1 MLTGLKAWRFGT
13 VLGVFLLVMAGIS
26 WRLVDLQVVDNEFLR
41 QQGDVRTIRVES
53 IDAHRG
59 VVTDRHGEPLA
70 VSTPVQTLW
79 ANPSETDPEDPGL
92 AALARVIGMS
102 EGALRQRLRD
112 YAGREFIYLRR
123 KVQPAMA
130 REALELGIGGIYSRQ
145 EYRRY
150 YPAGEVTAHIVGF
163 TNIDEDGQEGIE
175 LAYNQW
181 LTGEPGRK
189 RVLKD
194 NRGRVIKD
202 LMLIRDARPGK
213 DMELSI
219 DLRLQYLAYRELKAV
234 VSAHKARG
242 GTLVMLDV
250 NTGEVLAMANQ
261 GSYNPNDRSQLDP
274 ANLRNKAITDLFEPG
289 STMKPITVAAALES
303 GKYKPETLIDTSPGY
318 RRFGRFTIRDFRDY
332 GALSLN
338 DIIVKSSN
346 VGVSKIATE
355 LGGDVLRNLYAR
367 LGIGQ
372 ATGIG
377 FPGEAVGVLPARP
390 KWRPVEEAT
399 LSYGYGLSVNALQLA
414 QAYMVLAN
422 GGIRYPVS
430 LLKQDQKPEGH
441 RVLSEEVTLAVRN
454 MLRNAVAK
462 GTGGRAQP
470 GLYAAGGKTGTV
482 HLVGAQGYED
492 SQYKAIFAGMAPID
506 DPRIVTVVAV
516 DAPQSGEYYGG
527 EVAAPVFARVMGD
540 ALRLLNVKPELE
552 VSDAKATAS
561 GERG

>member
-1 MLTGLKAWRFGT
+1 
-13 VLGVFLLVMAGIS
+13 MAGIS

-202 LMLIRDARPGK
+202 LMLIRDARPGR
-213 DMELSI
+213 DLELSL

-234 VSAHKARG
+234 VTAHNARG

-250 NTGEVLAMANQ
+250 DTGEVLAMVNP
-261 GSYNPNDRSQLDP
+261 GSYNPNDRAQLSAD
-274 ANLRNKAITDLFEPG
+274 NLRNKAITDLFEPG
-289 STMKPITVAAALES
+289 STIKPITIAAALES
-303 GKYKPETLIDTSPGY
+303 GKYQVNSTIDT
-318 RRFGRFTIRDFRDY
+318 R
-332 GALSLN
+332 
-338 DIIVKSSN
+338 
-346 VGVSKIATE
+346 
-355 LGGDVLRNLYAR
+355 
-367 LGIGQ
+367 
-372 ATGIG
+372 
-377 FPGEAVGVLPARP
+377 
-390 KWRPVEEAT
+390 
-399 LSYGYGLSVNALQLA
+399 
-414 QAYMVLAN
+414 
-422 GGIRYPVS
+422 
-430 LLKQDQKPEGH
+430 
-441 RVLSEEVTLAVRN
+441 SEERRV
-454 MLRNAVAK
+454 
-462 GTGGRAQP
+462 
-470 GLYAAGGKTGTV
+470 GKECRSRWPP
-482 HLVGAQGYED
+482 A
-492 SQYKAIFAGMAPID
+492 
-506 DPRIVTVVAV
+506 
-516 DAPQSGEYYGG
+516 
-527 EVAAPVFARVMGD
+527 
-540 ALRLLNVKPELE
+540 
-552 VSDAKATAS
+552 
-561 GERG
+561 